1 MKIFIAIIGLLLTAG
16 FIGWSVMKEKIAP
29 AIIGIILGIIFFLA
43 TISIVIVPTGY
54 MGIKSRY
61 QQIEGDPLKP
71 GTYFTMPFINQVDKI
86 NCKQQETTYEN
97 QIWSESNERTPVY
110 AEEISISYQINPEKA
125 AWIWANVEDRKSV
138 V

>member
-1 MKIFIAIIGLLLTAG
+1 MKIFIAVIGLLLTAG

-61 QQIEGDPLKP
+61 
-71 GTYFTMPFINQVDKI
+71 
-86 NCKQQETTYEN
+86 
-97 QIWSESNERTPVY
+97 
-110 AEEISISYQINPEKA
+110 
-125 AWIWANVEDRKSV
+125 
-138 V
+138 